1 MRLTIAA
8 LLLLALDAHADEAL
22 TASRPP
28 RELDAWSIGAAYFGE
43 MALHPGVTVAVE
55 RTLRSWG
62 RRPGLVAHGFFSEA
76 DLGTYWHARYATGLF
91 VSTDL
96 GYRLVFVRGFRLE
109 GLVGIGYL
117 HTFDDGAVYE
127 AMGGQVSTVAGA
139 GHPALMLSALIGV
152 GWDFTVGD
160 HAPFSLF
167 LRVGSFGQYP
177 YNGAVLPHLEAQLG
191 FSVPLARVD
200 HRGGAR

>member
-1 MRLTIAA
+1 MRVTIAA
-8 LLLLALDAHADEAL
+8 LLLLALDARADEVIA
-22 TASRPP
+22 ASRPA
-28 RELDAWSIGAAYFGE
+28 REVDAWAVGAAYFGE
-43 MALHPGVTVAVE
+43 MALHPGISLAVE
-55 RTLRSWG
+55 RKLRFWG

-76 DLGTYWHARYATGLF
+76 DLGVYWHARYATGLF

-96 GYRLVFVRGFRLE
+96 GYRLVFVHGLRLE
-109 GLVGIGYL
+109 ALVGLGYL
-117 HTFDDGAVYE
+117 HTFDDGTVYE
-127 AMGGQVSTVAGA
+127 VNGGQVSTVAGA
-139 GHPALMLSALIGV
+139 GHRALMLSALLGV

-177 YNGAVLPHLEAQLG
+177 YNEAVLPHLEAQLG
-191 FSVPLARVD
+191 FSVPLERVA